1 MIRNNMNKELISG
14 IQTILIMIGVAVF
27 MLLQA
32 IILDVWTIDKG
43 FIINVTATI
52 MWAMEWVLMTF
63 GIVYFMNKNKYDK
76 NEKENKELK
85 EMISLDVQ
93 NFFINR
99 GDFRDRMAYLKRCLE
114 FYRVHD
120 SRRIL
125 EEKISEEKRK

>member
-27 MLLQA
+27 ILLQA

-43 FIINVTATI
+43 YIINLAATLF
-52 MWAMEWVLMTF
+52 WAIEWVLMTF
-63 GIVYFMNKNKYDK
+63 GIVFMINKKKYDK

-85 EMISLDVQ
+85 EMISLEVQ

-114 FYRVHD
+114 FYRVHNA
-120 SRRIL
+120 RRIL
-125 EEKISEEKRK
+125 EEKISEETRK